1 MEDGRVTT
9 VRIHTLNVS
18 SISVEP
24 PDGVLRKRSVIL
36 TCEVSEVTDSLTL
49 VWLRMEG
56 NRGVLGKQQIMT
68 EKNKKLQLTVNL
80 SSNETDPLH
89 WQCAVFTEDTLRAL
103 APITISLS
111 SSTETSTVQN
121 QEDIMTQVSHLQ
133 IGIIVVCAVTGT
145 VLILLL
151 GLLVFKRQRKT
162 DEVHVTGLKSQED
175 EDIHYASVTFA
186 GSSQGDDS
194 WFKTD
199 HASSEVLERNS
210 TVIYS
215 AVKAQ

>member
-1 MEDGRVTT
+1 MLLL
-9 VRIHTLNVS
+9 I

-56 NRGVLGKQQIMT
+56 NRGVLGKTANYDSQLLSL
-68 EKNKKLQLTVNL
+68 LQLTVNL

-111 SSTETSTVQN
+111 SSTETSTVPN

-162 DEVHVTGLKSQED
+162 
-175 EDIHYASVTFA
+175 
-186 GSSQGDDS
+186 GDDS
-194 WFKTD
+194 WFKTNN
-199 HASSEVLERNS
+199 ASSE
-210 TVIYS
+210 
-215 AVKAQ
+215 